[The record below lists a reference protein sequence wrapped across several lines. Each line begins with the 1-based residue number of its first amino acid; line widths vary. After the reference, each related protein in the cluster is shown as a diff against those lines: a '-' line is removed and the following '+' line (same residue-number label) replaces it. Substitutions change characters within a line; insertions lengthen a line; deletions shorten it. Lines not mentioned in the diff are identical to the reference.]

1 MRRMAGWFL
10 LVLLSG
16 GCDSPVGVAERAAH
30 WWDAADFAD
39 TTLTVH
45 PEALE
50 ERFAEYV
57 RLLEDERMDPAVAG
71 ALLCTV
77 LGRAEANE
85 EVFSLLG
92 ELCEKYLY
100 SPDSPCRDE
109 ELYRHALLA
118 VVESDRLDDYC
129 KLRPRYQLNM
139 IGRNRVG
146 EPATDLTYMLPD
158 GRQSSLYAVGAE
170 FTLLCFVDP
179 GCPECGEVRR
189 ELARRRLVNRLVGQG
204 RLRVMALY
212 SSPEEDEAAW
222 RASLGEYPE
231 GWIAAYDA
239 GAQVHYR
246 GLYDLRRVPCLYLL
260 DARKRVLCKGAVTV
274 EQIAGALE
282 KALSR

>member
-1 MRRMAGWFL
+1 MAGWFL

-118 VVESDRLDDYC
+118 
-129 KLRPRYQLNM
+129 P
-139 IGRNRVG
+139 
-146 EPATDLTYMLPD
+146 
-158 GRQSSLYAVGAE
+158 
-170 FTLLCFVDP
+170 
-179 GCPECGEVRR
+179 
-189 ELARRRLVNRLVGQG
+189 G
-204 RLRVMALY
+204 RLPQL
-212 SSPEEDEAAW
+212 AAELLPTEQD
-222 RASLGEYPE
+222 RAAHQRHQHQKRRPQCRPE
-231 GWIAAYDA
+231 G
-239 GAQVHYR
+239 
-246 GLYDLRRVPCLYLL
+246 VPPPVPV
-260 DARKRVLCKGAVTV
+260 VLCMHPAPLPFCREYGPLCRNYAACGLCSCVRPGFV
-274 EQIAGALE
+274 LW
-282 KALSR
+282 

>member
-1 MRRMAGWFL
+1 MRRIAGLFL
-10 LVLLSG
+10 LAMLAG
-16 GCDSPVGVAERAAH
+16 GCRSSDGIAERAAH

-39 TTLTVH
+39 PALTEQ
-45 PEALE
+45 PGDLEA
-50 ERFAEYV
+50 RFAAYV
-57 RLLEDERMDPAVAG
+57 GLLRDERMDPEVSG
-71 ALLCTV
+71 ALLRA
-77 LGRAEANE
+77 LFRRAEVCE
-85 EVFSLLG
+85 EVFCLFG

-118 VVESDRLDDYC
+118 VLESDRIDDYH

-146 EPATDLTYMLPD
+146 EPAADVAYVLPD
-158 GRQSSLYAVGAE
+158 GAESSLYAVDAE

-189 ELARRRLVNRLVGQG
+189 ELARQRLVRRLAEQG
-204 RLRVMALY
+204 RLRIVALY
-212 SSPEEDEAAW
+212 SSPEEDVAAW
-222 RASLGEYPE
+222 RASLGEYPAD
-231 GWIAAYDA
+231 WIAAYDA

-274 EQIAGALE
+274 GQIAGALE